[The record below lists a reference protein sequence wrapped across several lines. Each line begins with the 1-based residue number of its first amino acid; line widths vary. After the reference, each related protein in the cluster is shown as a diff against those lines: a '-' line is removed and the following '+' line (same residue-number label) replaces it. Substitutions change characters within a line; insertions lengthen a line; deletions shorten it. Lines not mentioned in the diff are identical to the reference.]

1 MFDGSRRHRVR
12 PAPLSR
18 PLAPAEP
25 ASVVRESW
33 TIEKHLRWLLDVVPG
48 EDLAR
53 AREGHAPHNSAPQG
67 DRMNGW

>member
-1 MFDGSRRHRVR
+1 MFDGSRRYRVR

-25 ASVVRESW
+25 AAVVREAW
-33 TIEKHLRWLLDVVPG
+33 TIENHLRWPLDVVPG
-48 EDLAR
+48 
-53 AREGHAPHNSAPQG
+53 EGHAPHNSAPQG